1 MGILKE
7 QKKIDMEQKIANPP
21 KKRGRKAINIDTAKV
36 EALASQNMGVME
48 ICRTLGIGWDT
59 FNKNRKRKS
68 ELSEAYERG
77 RARGLERATF
87 RLMEQ
92 IDEGN
97 FQAIQFYLK
106 NADSDKWK
114 DRQEVVNASI
124 NLNEVIN
131 GAKTRIGN
139 HMTTERQPKII
150 DVVDTSSQGG
160 EHLVSKKLHDKKQG

>member
-1 MGILKE
+1 MSE
-7 QKKIDMEQKIANPP
+7 KIANPP
-21 KKRGRKAINIDTAKV
+21 KKRGRKAINIDIAKV
-36 EALASQNMGVME
+36 EELASQNMGVMQ
-48 ICRTLGIGWDT
+48 ICRSLGIGWDT
-59 FNKNRKRKS
+59 FNKNRKRKT

-106 NADSDKWK
+106 NTDSDKWK

-139 HMTTERQPKII
+139 YTATEREPKII
-150 DVVDTSSQGG
+150 NAVDTSSQTSGQ
-160 EHLVSKKLHDKKQG
+160 LVSKKLHDKKQG

>member
-1 MGILKE
+1 MDNKE
-7 QKKIDMEQKIANPP
+7 QKPL
-21 KKRGRKAINIDTAKV
+21 KKVGRKPINIDIGKV
-36 EALASQNMGVME
+36 EELASRNMGVME

-106 NADSDKWK
+106 NTDSDKWK

-139 HMTTERQPKII
+139 YTATERQPKII
-150 DVVDTSSQGG
+150 NAVDTGSQDG

>member
-1 MGILKE
+1 MSE
-7 QKKIDMEQKIANPP
+7 KIANPP
-21 KKRGRKAINIDTAKV
+21 KKRGRKSINIDIAKV

-48 ICRTLGIGWDT
+48 ICRTIGVGWDT
-59 FNKNRKRKS
+59 FNKNRKRKT

-106 NADSDKWK
+106 NTDSDKWK

-131 GAKTRIGN
+131 GAKTRIGES
-139 HMTTERQPKII
+139 MTNRII
-150 DVVDTSSQGG
+150 DAEINPIDTTTKQVDHQVK
-160 EHLVSKKLHDKKQG
+160 HLKEQKK

>member
-1 MGILKE
+1 MDNKE
-7 QKKIDMEQKIANPP
+7 QKPLT
-21 KKRGRKAINIDTAKV
+21 KRGRKPINIDIGKV
-36 EALASQNMGVME
+36 EELASRNMGVME

-106 NADSDKWK
+106 NTDSDKWK

-131 GAKTRIGN
+131 GAKTRIGSS
-139 HMTTERQPKII
+139 MTNII
-150 DVVDTSSQGG
+150 DAKEINPLAKANAEG
-160 EHLVSKKLHDKKQG
+160 EQLLSKKMKQKNTKG

>member
-1 MGILKE
+1 MDNKE
-7 QKKIDMEQKIANPP
+7 QKPL
-21 KKRGRKAINIDTAKV
+21 KKVGRKPINIDIGKV
-36 EALASQNMGVME
+36 EELASRNMGVME

-106 NADSDKWK
+106 NTDSDKWK

-131 GAKTRIGN
+131 GAKTRIGSS
-139 HMTTERQPKII
+139 MTNII
-150 DVVDTSSQGG
+150 DAKEINPLAKANAEG
-160 EHLVSKKLHDKKQG
+160 EQLLSKKMKQKNTKG